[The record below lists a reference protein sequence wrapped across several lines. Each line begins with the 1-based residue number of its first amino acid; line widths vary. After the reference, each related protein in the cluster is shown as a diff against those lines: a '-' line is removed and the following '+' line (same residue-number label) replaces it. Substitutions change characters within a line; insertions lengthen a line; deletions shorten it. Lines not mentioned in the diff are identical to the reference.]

1 MNLLNTQCSNI
12 TAHIKCKGSGLHLVS
27 YAMKKGFKRPKKK
40 KGGGGGAKKK
50 NVDGLLSV
58 AEHWGGWGRSG
69 RWTPP
74 DRIAVL
80 RRRCYLELPP
90 RRDGRRGRCG
100 ARRTAV
106 TDVSEAA
113 GGRPR
118 LLPLLPG
125 VLLHQ

>member
-1 MNLLNTQCSNI
+1 MQ
-12 TAHIKCKGSGLHLVS
+12 
-27 YAMKKGFKRPKKK
+27 KK
-40 KGGGGGAKKK
+40 
-50 NVDGLLSV
+50 
-58 AEHWGGWGRSG
+58 E
-69 RWTPP
+69 
-74 DRIAVL
+74 
-80 RRRCYLELPP
+80 RRRAAECSRALGRLGAQRPVGPTGPHRRFKEEVPLELPP